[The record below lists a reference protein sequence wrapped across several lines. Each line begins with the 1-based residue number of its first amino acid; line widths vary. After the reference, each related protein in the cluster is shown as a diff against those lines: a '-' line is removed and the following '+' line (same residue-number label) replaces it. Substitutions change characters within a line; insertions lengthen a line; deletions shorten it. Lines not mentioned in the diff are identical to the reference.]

1 MRRLSFTRLSP
12 SHQPLMFVALTYL
25 GGLLFA
31 AKFTVSIRV
40 WFGIAFLWWLAAGVS
55 LWKRQAA
62 ALAMT
67 LIGCFAAGGLLWAI
81 NEHAGGE
88 ASVRRLFARGV
99 LKAGEPVELIGT
111 INTAPE
117 LAPERIHLSL
127 DTEQASSFGQQ
138 HDTRGVVALVIPLED
153 EASRQEFDQLR
164 LDYGTRVRTLAVLSD
179 RRGYQNPGAPN
190 FDEMLEFNGYEVA
203 GSIKSPLLIER
214 LGDAPRSRLLGWLY
228 RLRAQAI
235 AVCLQNFRQPAS
247 GILVASVFGNRNF
260 LDRRTAEIFR
270 AGGTFHLLVISGL
283 HVAMLAL
290 AVMWLTA
297 KLIRVRWVQFALVLT
312 VMWAYAL
319 MVGAQPSVTR
329 AVVMLSVVLI
339 GQLLFRTSPGANT
352 LAAATI
358 ILLAWQ
364 PRDVFSPGFQLS
376 FLTVLMIVVAVAP
389 LYRRMQLIGQWQPT
403 AKTPYPPRAPNLVKA
418 LAEILFWNERAFRR
432 EMEQAH
438 VRFRLQK
445 SAAARWLNRWR
456 LQTPLRWIA
465 GTVFTTTVI
474 QIGLLPL
481 MISQFHRVS
490 IVSPVANV
498 IESVLV
504 SALMLAGIVFL
515 FLYAFAGSLV
525 LKLAG
530 AINWLGWATVKAGE
544 PLLVWRKAS
553 MRVPDW
559 PALNDSPA
567 MIYAVFFIAV
577 LVLVVL
583 LNEWNPFRKGDDSFA
598 AGRKLVGRIGL
609 AVASTVLVT
618 LTVLLVVHPF
628 EPIFERGRLSVT
640 FLDVGQGDAMLL
652 VFPGGKT
659 MLLDS
664 GGRLNFDS
672 DEEAELGED
681 VFVEDSIGI
690 AEAAVM
696 PALWRR
702 GIKRLDWI
710 VASHGDADHAEGFG
724 DIVRSFDIG
733 QVVRAVSPLN
743 NLPSDLFDQAARS
756 AGLPVWCIRA
766 GDEFEIDGVRIEVL
780 SPTGDA
786 NSAAMSSNN
795 QSLVLRV
802 SFGARSVLLTGD
814 IEKDAEAQL
823 VAANANLQADVV
835 KIAHH
840 GSRTSTTAEFLNHAK
855 PQHVVISVADPSP
868 YGHPHAEV
876 IERLQATGA
885 NIWRTSHCGAVTIST
900 NGDDLRVETFL
911 KCESGGR
918 AVGNGLR

>member
-12 SHQPLMFVALTYL
+12 SHQPLIFAALAFL

-31 AKFTVSIRV
+31 ARFTLSIRV

-62 ALAMT
+62 ALAM
-67 LIGCFAAGGLLWAI
+67 LLVGCFAAGGLLWAI

-88 ASVRRLFARGV
+88 TSVRSLFARGT
-99 LKAGEPVELIGT
+99 LKAGEPVEIIGT

-117 LAPERIHLSL
+117 LAPERIYLSL
-127 DTEQASSFGQQ
+127 QTEQVSSFGQS
-138 HDTRGVVALVIPLED
+138 HLTRGLVALVIPLED
-153 EASRQEFDQLR
+153 EAARQEFDQLR
-164 LDYGTRVRTLAVLSD
+164 LDYGARVRTLALLGD
-179 RRGYQNPGAPN
+179 RRGYQNPGAPK
-190 FDEMLEFNGYEVA
+190 FDEMLEFNGFDAA

-214 LGDAPRSRLLGWLY
+214 LDDAPRNPLLGWLY
-228 RLRAQAI
+228 RLRARAI
-235 AVCLQNFRQPAS
+235 AVCLQSFRQPAS
-247 GILVASVFGNRNF
+247 GILVAAVFGNRHF

-290 AVMWLTA
+290 VVMWLTA
-297 KLIRVRWVQFALVLT
+297 KLIRVRWVQFTLVLT

-329 AVVMLSVVLI
+329 AVVMLTVVLL
-339 GQLLFRTSPGANT
+339 GKLLFRTSPGANT
-352 LAAATI
+352 LATSAI

-364 PRDVFSPGFQLS
+364 PLNLFSPGFQLS
-376 FLTVLMIVVAVAP
+376 FLTMLAILVVVSP
-389 LYRRMQLIGQWQPT
+389 LYRRLQLIGQWQPS
-403 AKTPYPPRAPNLVKA
+403 AQTPYPPRVPKPIKV
-418 LAEILFWNERAFRR
+418 LAEILFWNEREFRR

-445 SAAARWLNRWR
+445 SSIARWLNRWR
-456 LQTPLRWIA
+456 LQTPLRWIV

-490 IVSPVANV
+490 IVSPIANV

-515 FLYAFAGSLV
+515 LLHNIVGSLT
-525 LKLAG
+525 LNLAW
-530 AINWLGWATVKAGE
+530 AINGLGWLTVKSAE

-553 MRVPDW
+553 FRVPDW
-559 PALNDSPA
+559 SESPA
-567 MIYAVFFIAV
+567 MIYVMFFVAV
-577 LVLVVL
+577 LVLIVL
-583 LNEWNPFRKGDDSFA
+583 LNEWNPFRKGDDSQA
-598 AGRKLVGRIGL
+598 ANRKLVGRIGFT
-609 AVASTVLVT
+609 VASNVLLT
-618 LTVLLVVHPF
+618 LTILLVIHPF
-628 EPIFERGRLSVT
+628 EPAFQRGRLSVT

-672 DEEAELGED
+672 DETIEDGEE

-710 VASHGDADHAEGFG
+710 VVSHGDADHVEGFG
-724 DIVRSFDIG
+724 DIVRSFDTG

-743 NLPSDLFDQAARS
+743 NLPTDLFDQAARS
-756 AGLPVWCIRA
+756 AGLPVWCVRA
-766 GDEFEIDGVRIEVL
+766 GDEFEIDGVRVEVL
-780 SPTGDA
+780 SPSGDA

-802 SFGARSVLLTGD
+802 SFGNRSFLLTGD
-814 IEKDAEAQL
+814 IEKEAEAQL
-823 VAANANLQADVV
+823 VAAASLKTDVL

-840 GSRTSTTAEFLNHAK
+840 GSQTSTTKEFLERAQ
-855 PQHVVISVADPSP
+855 PQHVVISVADPNP
-868 YGHPHAEV
+868 YGHPHVEV
-876 IERLQATGA
+876 IERLQISGA
-885 NIWRTSHCGAVTIST
+885 KIWRTSHCGAITIST
-900 NGDDLRVETFL
+900 DGSDLRVETFL
-911 KCESGGR
+911 KCESGEQSGDT
-918 AVGNGLR
+918 GLR

>member
-12 SHQPLMFVALTYL
+12 SHQPLIFIALAFL

-31 AKFTVSIRV
+31 ARFTVSIRV
-40 WFGIAFLWWLAAGVS
+40 WFGIALLWWLAAGVS
-55 LWKRQAA
+55 LWKRQAT
-62 ALAMT
+62 ALAMM
-67 LIGCFAAGGLLWAI
+67 LAGCFAAGGLLWAI
-81 NEHAGGE
+81 NERAGGE
-88 ASVRRLFARGV
+88 TSVRSLFARGT

-111 INTAPE
+111 FDTAPE

-127 DTEQASSFGQQ
+127 EAEQVSSFGQQ

-153 EASRQEFDQLR
+153 EAARQEFNQLR
-164 LDYGTRVRTLAVLSD
+164 LDYGARIRTLAVLSD

-190 FDEMLEFNGYEVA
+190 FDEMLEFNGFDAA

-214 LGDAPRSRLLGWLY
+214 LGETPRSRLLGWLY
-228 RLRAQAI
+228 RLRARAI

-247 GILVASVFGNRNF
+247 GIMVAAVFGNRNF

-297 KLIRVRWVQFALVLT
+297 KLIRVRWLQFALVLA

-329 AVVMLSVVLI
+329 AVVMLTVVLL
-339 GQLLFRTSPGANT
+339 GQLLFRASPGANT
-352 LAAATI
+352 LAAAAI

-376 FLTVLMIVVAVAP
+376 FLTVLMIVVVVAP
-389 LYRRMQLIGQWQPT
+389 LYRRLQLIGQWQPT
-403 AKTPYPPRAPNLVKA
+403 AKTPYPPRAPKLVKS

-445 SAAARWLNRWR
+445 STVARWLNRWR
-456 LQTPLRWIA
+456 LQQPLTWVI

-490 IVSPVANV
+490 IVSPVANI

-515 FLYAFAGSLV
+515 LLHAVVGSLA
-525 LKLAG
+525 LNLAW
-530 AINWLGWATVKAGE
+530 AINGLGWLTVKAGE

-553 MRVPDW
+553 FRVPDW
-559 PALNDSPA
+559 SNSPA
-567 MIYAVFFIAV
+567 MFYVAFFVAV
-577 LVLVVL
+577 LALIVL
-583 LNEWNPFRKGDDSFA
+583 LNEWNPFRKGDEPGAKRRKLLGRFAFA
-598 AGRKLVGRIGL
+598 ASSGL
-609 AVASTVLVT
+609 
-618 LTVLLVVHPF
+618 LTALTILLVVHPF
-628 EPIFERGRLSVT
+628 EPDFERGRLSVT

-652 VFPGGKT
+652 VFPRGST

-664 GGRLNFDS
+664 GGQLRFDS
-672 DEEAELGED
+672 EVAAEFSEDRED
-681 VFVEDSIGI
+681 VFIEDSMGI

-710 VASHGDADHAEGFG
+710 VVSHGDADHVEGFG
-724 DIVRSFDIG
+724 EIVRSFDIG

-743 NLPSDLFDQAARS
+743 NLPTDLFDQAARS
-756 AGLPVWCIRA
+756 AGLPVWCVRA

-780 SPTGDA
+780 WPTGDA
-786 NSAAMSSNN
+786 DSAAMSSNN
-795 QSLVLRV
+795 QSLALRV
-802 SFGARSVLLTGD
+802 SFGARSFLLTGD
-814 IEKDAEAQL
+814 IEKEAEARL
-823 VAANANLQADVV
+823 VATANLKTDAL

-840 GSRTSTTAEFLNHAK
+840 GSRTSTTAEFLQNAK

-868 YGHPHAEV
+868 FGHPHAEV
-876 IERLQATGA
+876 IERLHATGA

>member
-12 SHQPLMFVALTYL
+12 SHQPLIFVSLAFI

-31 AKFTVSIRV
+31 AKFIVSIRA
-40 WFGIAFLWWLAAGVS
+40 WFGIALLWWLAAGVS
-55 LWKRQAA
+55 LWKRQAP
-62 ALAMT
+62 ALAM
-67 LIGCFAAGGLLWAI
+67 LVAGCFAAGGLLWAI
-81 NEHAGGE
+81 HEHAGGE
-88 ASVRRLFARGV
+88 TSVRSLFARGA

-127 DTEQASSFGQQ
+127 EIEQVSSFGQQ
-138 HDTRGVVALVIPLED
+138 HDTRGVLALVVPLED
-153 EASRQEFDQLR
+153 EAARHEFDQLR
-164 LDYGTRVRTLAVLSD
+164 LDYSTRVRTLAVLSD

-190 FDEMLEFNGYEVA
+190 FDEMLEFNGFDAA

-214 LGDAPRSRLLGWLY
+214 LDDALRSRLLGWLY
-228 RLRAQAI
+228 RLRARAI
-235 AVCLQNFRQPAS
+235 AVCLQSFRQPAS
-247 GILVASVFGNRNF
+247 GILVAAVFGNRHF
-260 LDRRTAEIFR
+260 LDRRTAEVFR

-297 KLIRVRWVQFALVLT
+297 KLIRVRWVQFALVLAM
-312 VMWAYAL
+312 MWAYAL

-329 AVVMLSVVLI
+329 AVVMLTVVLL
-339 GQLLFRTSPGANT
+339 GQLLFRAPPGANT
-352 LAAATI
+352 LAAAAI
-358 ILLAWQ
+358 VLLTWQ

-376 FLTVLMIVVAVAP
+376 FLTVLMIVVVVAP

-403 AKTPYPPRAPNLVKA
+403 AKMPYPPRAPKLIKA
-418 LAEILFWNERAFRR
+418 LAEILFWDERGFRR

-445 SAAARWLNRWR
+445 SGLARWLNRWR
-456 LQTPLRWIA
+456 LQTPLRWMA

-490 IVSPVANV
+490 IVSPIANV

-504 SALMLAGIVFL
+504 SALMLAGIL
-515 FLYAFAGSLV
+515 FLLLHFIIGSLA
-525 LKLAG
+525 LNLAW
-530 AINWLGWATVKAGE
+530 AINGLGWLTVKAGE

-553 MRVPDW
+553 LRVPDW
-559 PALNDSPA
+559 SDSPGA
-567 MIYAVFFIAV
+567 IYAAFFVAV
-577 LVLVVL
+577 LVLVIL
-583 LNEWNPFRKGDDSFA
+583 LSEWNPFRKGDDLQA
-598 AGRKLVGRIGL
+598 VNRKFVGRIGF
-609 AVASTVLVT
+609 AFASSVLVT

-628 EPIFERGRLSVT
+628 EPVFERGRLSVT

-652 VFPGGKT
+652 VFPGGQT

-672 DEEAELGED
+672 DEEIEFGEE

-710 VASHGDADHAEGFG
+710 IASHGDADHAEGFG

-743 NLPSDLFDQAARS
+743 NLPTDLFDQAARS
-756 AGLPVWCIRA
+756 AGLPVWCVRA
-766 GDEFEIDGVRIEVL
+766 GDEFEIDGARIEVL
-780 SPTGDA
+780 SPAGDA

-802 SFGARSVLLTGD
+802 SFGTRSFLLTGD

-823 VAANANLQADVV
+823 VSAAANLQADVV

-840 GSRTSTTAEFLNHAK
+840 GSRTSTTAEFLQQAK

-868 YGHPHAEV
+868 YGHPHTEV
-876 IERLQATGA
+876 LERLQASGA
-885 NIWRTSHCGAVTIST
+885 NTWRTSHCGAITIST
-900 NGDDLRVETFL
+900 DGGDLRVETFL
-911 KCESGGR
+911 KCESGEQAGGTGSR
-918 AVGNGLR
+918 